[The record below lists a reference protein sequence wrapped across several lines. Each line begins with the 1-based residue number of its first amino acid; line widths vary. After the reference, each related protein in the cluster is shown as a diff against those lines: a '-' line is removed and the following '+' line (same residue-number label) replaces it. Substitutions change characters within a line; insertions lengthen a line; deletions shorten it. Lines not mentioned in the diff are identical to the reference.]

1 MLQEAS
7 TKNQVYQST
16 FRTMQS
22 FLDKLPAE
30 QIDGADDLAQVA
42 AKQKAQEVR
51 TLVLLL
57 QCLTAPL
64 ESEEM
69 QVLSDERVFPSAPQR
84 VMEDLKRKADDMD
97 RVSDLSLDLQ
107 KLLNVRREAAAA
119 SRRQH
124 SQQA

>member
-1 MLQEAS
+1 MMLYFRENMLQEAS

-51 TLVLLL
+51 TLVLD
-57 QCLTAPL
+57 C
-64 ESEEM
+64 S
-69 QVLSDERVFPSAPQR
+69 SG
-84 VMEDLKRKADDMD
+84 
-97 RVSDLSLDLQ
+97 
-107 KLLNVRREAAAA
+107 VRGDAGT
-119 SRRQH
+119 Q
-124 SQQA
+124 